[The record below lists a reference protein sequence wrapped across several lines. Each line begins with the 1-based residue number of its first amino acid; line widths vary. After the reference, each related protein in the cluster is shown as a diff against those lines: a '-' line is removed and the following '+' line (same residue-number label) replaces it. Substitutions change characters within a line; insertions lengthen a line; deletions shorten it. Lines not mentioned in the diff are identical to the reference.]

1 MGTFVE
7 TPNANVQQKSALG
20 RFFVVYQSLRP
31 SQRPLGRLS
40 NAMQTEHGRL
50 ILQTDTPT
58 AYALSIEGSN
68 KDSSIFVWPHSL
80 LVVEGKQ
87 CTHLKPF
94 QGQDQPN
101 FASRFS
107 KNAATASS

>member
-1 MGTFVE
+1 MGTFLE
-7 TPNANVQQKSALG
+7 NPNANVQQKSALG
-20 RFFVVYQSLRP
+20 RFFVVYQSLCP
-31 SQRPLGRLS
+31 SQRLLGRLS

-50 ILQTDTPT
+50 ILAKDTPT
-58 AYALSIEGSN
+58 ADMLSIEGFN
-68 KDSSIFVWPHSL
+68 TDLSIFAWPHSL
-80 LVVEGKQ
+80 LAVEGKQ
-87 CTHLKPF
+87 CTHLKPS

>member
-1 MGTFVE
+1 MGTFLE
-7 TPNANVQQKSALG
+7 NPNANVQQKSALG
-20 RFFVVYQSLRP
+20 RFFLSYQSLRP
-31 SQRPLGRLS
+31 SRRLLGRLS

-58 AYALSIEGSN
+58 AYVLSIDGSD
-68 KDSSIFVWPHSL
+68 KDSSTFVWPHSL
-80 LVVEGKQ
+80 IAVEGKQ
-87 CTHLKPF
+87 RTHLKPS